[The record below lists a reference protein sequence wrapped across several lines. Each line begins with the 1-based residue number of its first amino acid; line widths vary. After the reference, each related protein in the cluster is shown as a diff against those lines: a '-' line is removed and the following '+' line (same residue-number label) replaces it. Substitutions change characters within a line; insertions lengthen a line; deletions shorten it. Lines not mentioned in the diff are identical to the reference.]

1 MATFSQR
8 HGFAPLPAKMVPE
21 TASDD
26 LRNTVWNL
34 IDTTVSPSNYG
45 RLTETLW
52 HRLYKLPV
60 DSRPYD
66 AGYTDVSWNKSWR
79 LIRNRILEGEWYEF
93 FDHLE
98 FFVKWDSTFEK
109 YFNAIL
115 TAELSAYRLIKG
127 EVCQITEEIE
137 IKEIESAINNSD
149 RFKPIAEHISTALK
163 LMSDR
168 SKPDFRNSIK
178 ESISAV
184 ESAAKIVLDNP
195 GVDLGKALG
204 ILQGQ
209 GKING
214 ALKNGFAAIYGWTSN
229 QHGIR
234 HGMMIESSVTQA
246 DAQFFLIICSAFA
259 NYLKTLADKS

>member
-8 HGFAPLPAKMVPE
+8 HGFRALPAKMIPE

-26 LRNTVWNL
+26 LRNTIWNL
-34 IDTTVSPSNYG
+34 IDTTVSSSNYD

-66 AGYTDVSWNKSWR
+66 AGYMEVSWIKSWR
-79 LIRNRILEGEWYEF
+79 HIRNRVLNGEWFDF

-98 FFVKWDSTFEK
+98 FFVEWDPSFEK
-109 YFNAIL
+109 YFNSIL
-115 TAELSAYRLIKG
+115 TVELSAYRLIEG
-127 EVCQITEEIE
+127 QVCQITEENE
-137 IKEIESAINNSD
+137 LKEVQAAMNHLD
-149 RFKPIAEHISTALK
+149 RFAPISEHISTALK

-184 ESAAKIVLDNP
+184 ESAAKITLGEP

-234 HGMMIESSVTQA
+234 HGMIEESGVTQSE
-246 DAQFFLIICSAFA
+246 AQFFLIICSAFA
-259 NYLKTLADKS
+259 NYLKTLTNEN